1 MEFTDLFLDE
11 ESLFKM
17 NELKPDCFFKPCI
30 TVLVNA

>member
-17 NELKPDCFFKPCI
+17 NELKPVFSNHALQF
-30 TVLVNA
+30 